1 MKHYIID
8 GNNLIGKI
16 PFIKKL
22 QRSDK
27 QASREKVSFLLGRY
41 FARRKASVSLHF
53 DGHPGESIKV
63 SGIKIK
69 YSESRTADERIKIEI
84 ERSKNPKNIIVVTS
98 DNNVA
103 EFAKVC
109 SCQIIKCEDFSRK
122 LLSSSPAD
130 EEKKRID
137 ELNNPEEFK
146 RLFGA

>member
-1 MKHYIID
+1 LKHYIVD

-16 PFIKKL
+16 HFIKKL
-22 QRSDK
+22 QRSDR
-27 QASREKVSFLLGRY
+27 QASRVKVSFLLGRY
-41 FARRKASVSLHF
+41 FNKRKASVSLHF
-53 DGHPGESIKV
+53 DGHPGESIIV

-69 YSESRTADERIKIEI
+69 YSENRTADDRIKKEI

-109 SCQIIKCEDFSRK
+109 SCQVIKCEDFSKK
-122 LLSSSPAD
+122 LLSSSSAD
-130 EEKKRID
+130 EEKMRID
-137 ELNNPEEFK
+137 ELNDPEEFK